1 MGLPPLVGRG
11 AWENLTLG
19 VATIWTGTYA
29 LCMMCS
35 QAGYVYHTHMQYQ
48 AICLGRYCGM
58 RSHRM
63 NVLVGSCGKMQKK
76 PMDCIVWNS
85 SRAGVST
92 HDTYSRVTRS
102 HTAPGHWAAGDISE
116 TRAVHAPCVSVAHT
130 YPSSV
135 KTEFELPPRLSASCA
150 TRRRTSSC
158 SGLSSLWIR
167 LELSDDLRVSGG
179 YTYMEAK
186 RLATAALGAFGAR
199 AAYLRH
205 GRGPPASLHGRCGG
219 GRWSVGRDCGS
230 SWRRTMPAR
239 CSMDRA
245 CRTCRSGWSP
255 R

>member
-1 MGLPPLVGRG
+1 
-11 AWENLTLG
+11 
-19 VATIWTGTYA
+19 
-29 LCMMCS
+29 MCS

-135 KTEFELPPRLSASCA
+135 KTEFELPPRLSLHPVQRGDAP
-150 TRRRTSSC
+150 RRAPAC
-158 SGLSSLWIR
+158 
-167 LELSDDLRVSGG
+167 RVSGSG
-179 YTYMEAK
+179 WNFPTTCVSAA
-186 RLATAALGAFGAR
+186 ATR
-199 AAYLRH
+199 TWR
-205 GRGPPASLHGRCGG
+205 RSASLRR
-219 GRWSVGRDCGS
+219 RWAPSERGLL
-230 SWRRTMPAR
+230 T
-239 CSMDRA
+239 
-245 CRTCRSGWSP
+245 
-255 R
+255 